1 MNFRPA
7 PEPQSC
13 FHCGLPIPA
22 HANFPVKLNGKA
34 AATCCPGCQAVAQT
48 IIDNGLGE
56 YYQHRQNTA
65 GKVEPLPE
73 ELLQQLK
80 LYDNDEIQQSFVL
93 NESAEIREAALILE
107 GITCSACVWLNE
119 RHLASIK
126 GVLSADINY
135 TSHRAR
141 VRWDNT
147 QIKLSQILEAIAAI
161 GYRAHPFDA
170 ARQEAIAQQERKT
183 ALLRIY
189 LAGLS
194 MMQVMMYAIPL
205 YLADSGD
212 MSRDMEGLMRWA
224 SLILT
229 LPVVLYSS
237 IPFYQGSWRDLKAGR
252 AGMDVPVALGVITAF
267 VASSWAT
274 LTQSGEVYFDSVSMF
289 VFLLL
294 SGRYLEMLARRK
306 AGSAVEKLVKLIP
319 SFAHRLPDFPQS
331 KEPQEA
337 AVAQLQVGDYLLV
350 REGETVPADGMIVE
364 GRTQVDEAL
373 LTGEGRPIDKNCG
386 DELIGGSLNRANA
399 VVLQITRI
407 GAQSTLSGI
416 VRLLDRAIAEKPRFS
431 QLADQ
436 VSAWFVVALLLI
448 AAATAIGWYFYDP
461 QRALWITVSVLVIS
475 CPCALSLATPAAL
488 ATATGKLAQL
498 GLLITRGHALE
509 TLSRVDCVVFDKTGT
524 LTTGQ
529 MQIAERFYFGDATL
543 ADAVAKSLEQQSSH
557 PIAQAF
563 SRLQTHQQLF
573 GNKISYTPGF
583 GIEGTCN
590 QTTYRIGNYHHV
602 ALLVGD
608 VPCPAFSAPTDS
620 TLIYLGCRGAWLA
633 CYAIVDELRPEA
645 PAVIHTLR
653 QQGIHL
659 VLLSGDRQAAV
670 ENMARR
676 LELDVCQAERTPQQ
690 KLESL
695 VNLQRQGKTVLMIGD
710 GINDA
715 PVLAAAQVSIAIGS
729 GSDIARASGDM
740 VLLAE
745 TLRPVLHGMTLSRRC
760 MAIIRQNLAWA
771 LIYNVIALPL
781 ALAGLITPWLAGLG
795 MAGSS
800 LLVVANALR
809 LARAPAIAVEN

>member
-1 MNFRPA
+1 MNSQPDQQQ
-7 PEPQSC
+7 PQC

-22 HANFPVKLNGKA
+22 RVNFPVRLNDHS
-34 AATCCPGCQAVAQT
+34 AATCCAGCQAVAQT

-65 GKVEPLPE
+65 GKVDPLPDE
-73 ELLQQLK
+73 VLQQLK
-80 LYDNDEIQQSFVL
+80 LYDNDEIQHSFVL
-93 NESAEIREAALILE
+93 NESTETREAALILE

-119 RHLASIK
+119 RHLSGIK

-147 QIKLSQILEAIAAI
+147 QIKLSQILEAIASI

-170 ARQEAIAQQERKT
+170 ARQEALAQQERKT

-194 MMQVMMYAIPL
+194 MMQVMMYAVPL
-205 YLADSGD
+205 YVAEAGD

-252 AGMDVPVALGVITAF
+252 AGMDVPVALGVLTAF
-267 VASSWAT
+267 AASTWAT
-274 LTQSGEVYFDSVSMF
+274 ITQSGEVYFDSVSMF

-294 SGRYLEMLARRK
+294 GGRYLEMLARRK
-306 AGSAVEKLVKLIP
+306 AGPAVEKLVKLIP
-319 SFAHRLPDFPQS
+319 SFAHRLPDYPQD
-331 KEPQEA
+331 KAPQEA

-350 REGETVPADGMIVE
+350 REGEIIPADGIIIE
-364 GRTQVDEAL
+364 GNTQVDEAL
-373 LTGEGRPIDKNCG
+373 LTGEGRPIDKHCG
-386 DELIGGSLNRANA
+386 DELIGGALNRANP
-399 VVLQITRI
+399 VVLQISRI

-416 VRLLDRAIAEKPRFS
+416 VRLLDKAIAEKPRFS
-431 QLADQ
+431 QLADR

-448 AAATAIGWYFYDP
+448 AAATAIGWYAHDP
-461 QRALWITVSVLVIS
+461 QRALWITVSVLVVS
-475 CPCALSLATPAAL
+475 CPCALSLAAPAAL

-498 GLLITRGHALE
+498 GLLITQGHALE

-529 MQIAERFYFGDATL
+529 MQIIDRFYFGDPAH
-543 ADAVAKSLEQQSSH
+543 ADAIATSLEQQSSH
-557 PIAQAF
+557 PIAHAF
-563 SRLQTHQQLF
+563 SQIQTKHQPTA
-573 GNKISYTPGF
+573 GNIRYSPGS
-583 GIEGTCN
+583 GIEGVCEH
-590 QTTYRIGNYHHV
+590 TTYRIGNYSHV
-602 ALLVGD
+602 AELVGT
-608 VPCPAFSAPTDS
+608 VSCPGFVAPTDA
-620 TLIYLGCRGAWLA
+620 TLVYLGREGTWLA
-633 CYAIVDELRPEA
+633 CYAIADELRPEA
-645 PAVIHTLR
+645 PAVIKLL
-653 QQGIHL
+653 QQQEKQL
-659 VLLSGDRQAAV
+659 LLLSGDRRTSV
-670 ENMARR
+670 ESLARR
-676 LELDVCQAERTPQQ
+676 LQLPDWQAECTPRQ
-690 KLESL
+690 KLEVL
-695 VNLQRQGKTVLMIGD
+695 ADLQQQGKSVLMIGD

-740 VLLAE
+740 VLLVE
-745 TLRPVLHGMTLSRRC
+745 SLRPVMSGLDLSRRC

-781 ALAGLITPWLAGLG
+781 AIAGLVTPWLAGLG

-809 LARAPAIAVEN
+809 LARPSAISEES

>member
-1 MNFRPA
+1 MNSQPDQQQ
-7 PEPQSC
+7 PQC

-22 HANFPVKLNGKA
+22 RVNFPVRLNDHS
-34 AATCCPGCQAVAQT
+34 AATCCAGCQAVAQT

-65 GKVEPLPE
+65 GKVDPLPDE
-73 ELLQQLK
+73 VLQQLK
-80 LYDNDEIQQSFVL
+80 LYDNDEIQHSFVL
-93 NESAEIREAALILE
+93 NESTETREAALILE

-119 RHLASIK
+119 RHLSGIK

-147 QIKLSQILEAIAAI
+147 QIKLSQILEAIASI

-170 ARQEAIAQQERKT
+170 ARQEALAQQERKT

-194 MMQVMMYAIPL
+194 MMQVMMYAVPL
-205 YLADSGD
+205 YVAEAGD

-252 AGMDVPVALGVITAF
+252 AGMDVPVALGVLTAF
-267 VASSWAT
+267 AASTWAT
-274 LTQSGEVYFDSVSMF
+274 ITQSGEVYFDSVSMF

-294 SGRYLEMLARRK
+294 GGRYLEMLARRK

-319 SFAHRLPDFPQS
+319 SFAHRLPDYPQD
-331 KEPQEA
+331 KAPQEA

-350 REGETVPADGMIVE
+350 REGEIIPADGIIIE
-364 GRTQVDEAL
+364 GNTQVDEAL
-373 LTGEGRPIDKNCG
+373 LTGEGRPIDKHCG
-386 DELIGGSLNRANA
+386 DELIGGALNRANP
-399 VVLQITRI
+399 VVLQISRI

-416 VRLLDRAIAEKPRFS
+416 VRLLDKAIAEKPHFS
-431 QLADQ
+431 QLADR

-448 AAATAIGWYFYDP
+448 AAATAIGWYAHDP
-461 QRALWITVSVLVIS
+461 QRALWITVSVLVVS
-475 CPCALSLATPAAL
+475 CPCALSLAAPAAL

-498 GLLITRGHALE
+498 GLLITQGHALE

-529 MQIAERFYFGDATL
+529 MQIIDRFYFGDPAH
-543 ADAVAKSLEQQSSH
+543 ADAIATSLEQQSSH
-557 PIAQAF
+557 PIAHAF
-563 SRLQTHQQLF
+563 SQIQTKHQPTA
-573 GNKISYTPGF
+573 GNIRYSPGS
-583 GIEGTCN
+583 GIEGVCEH
-590 QTTYRIGNYHHV
+590 TTYRIGNYSHV
-602 ALLVGD
+602 AELVGT
-608 VPCPAFSAPTDS
+608 VSCPGCVAPTDA
-620 TLIYLGCRGAWLA
+620 TLVYLGREGTWLA
-633 CYAIVDELRPEA
+633 CYAIADELRPEA
-645 PAVIHTLR
+645 PAVIKLL
-653 QQGIHL
+653 QQQEKQL
-659 VLLSGDRQAAV
+659 LLLSGDRRTSV
-670 ENMARR
+670 ESLARR
-676 LELDVCQAERTPQQ
+676 LQLPDWQAECTPRQ
-690 KLESL
+690 KLEVL
-695 VNLQRQGKTVLMIGD
+695 ADLQQQGKSVLMIGD

-740 VLLAE
+740 VLLVE
-745 TLRPVLHGMTLSRRC
+745 SLRPVMSGLDLSRRC

-781 ALAGLITPWLAGLG
+781 AIAGLVTPWLAGLG

-809 LARAPAIAVEN
+809 LARPSAISEES

>member
-1 MNFRPA
+1 MNSQPDQQQ
-7 PEPQSC
+7 PQC

-22 HANFPVKLNGKA
+22 RVNFPVRLNDHS
-34 AATCCPGCQAVAQT
+34 AATCCAGCQAVAQT

-65 GKVEPLPE
+65 GKVDPLPDE
-73 ELLQQLK
+73 VLQQLK
-80 LYDNDEIQQSFVL
+80 LYDNDEIQHSFVL
-93 NESAEIREAALILE
+93 NESTETREAALILE

-119 RHLASIK
+119 RHLSGIK

-147 QIKLSQILEAIAAI
+147 QIKLSQILEAIASI

-170 ARQEAIAQQERKT
+170 ARQEALAQQERKT

-194 MMQVMMYAIPL
+194 MMQVMMYAVPL
-205 YLADSGD
+205 YVAEAGD
-212 MSRDMEGLMRWA
+212 MSLDMEGLMRWA

-252 AGMDVPVALGVITAF
+252 AGMDVPVALGVLTAF
-267 VASSWAT
+267 AASTWAT
-274 LTQSGEVYFDSVSMF
+274 ITQSGEVYFDSVSMF

-294 SGRYLEMLARRK
+294 GGRYLEMLARRK

-319 SFAHRLPDFPQS
+319 SFAHRLPDYPQD
-331 KEPQEA
+331 KAPQEA

-350 REGETVPADGMIVE
+350 REGEIIPADGIIIE
-364 GRTQVDEAL
+364 GNTQVDEAL
-373 LTGEGRPIDKNCG
+373 LTGEGRPIDKHCG
-386 DELIGGSLNRANA
+386 DELIGGALNRANP
-399 VVLQITRI
+399 VVLQISRI

-416 VRLLDRAIAEKPRFS
+416 VRLLDKAIAEKPRFS
-431 QLADQ
+431 QLADR

-448 AAATAIGWYFYDP
+448 AAATAIGWYAHDP
-461 QRALWITVSVLVIS
+461 QRALWITVSVLVVS
-475 CPCALSLATPAAL
+475 CPCALSLAAPAAL

-498 GLLITRGHALE
+498 GLLITQGHALE

-529 MQIAERFYFGDATL
+529 MQIIDRFYFGDPAH
-543 ADAVAKSLEQQSSH
+543 ADAIATSLEQQSSH
-557 PIAQAF
+557 PIAHAF
-563 SRLQTHQQLF
+563 SQLQTKYLPTA
-573 GNKISYTPGF
+573 GNTRYSPGS
-583 GIEGTCN
+583 GIEGVCDH
-590 QTTYRIGNYHHV
+590 TTYRIGNYSHV
-602 ALLVGD
+602 AELVGT
-608 VPCPAFSAPTDS
+608 VSCPGFVAPTDA
-620 TLIYLGCRGAWLA
+620 TLVYLGREGTWLA
-633 CYAIVDELRPEA
+633 CYAIADELRPEA
-645 PAVIHTLR
+645 PAVIKLL
-653 QQGIHL
+653 QQQEKQL
-659 VLLSGDRQAAV
+659 LLLSGDRRTSV
-670 ENMARR
+670 ESLARR
-676 LELDVCQAERTPQQ
+676 LQLPDWQAECTPRQ
-690 KLESL
+690 KLEVL
-695 VNLQRQGKTVLMIGD
+695 ADLQQQGKSVLMIGD

-740 VLLAE
+740 VLLVE
-745 TLRPVLHGMTLSRRC
+745 SLRPVMSGLDLSRRC

-781 ALAGLITPWLAGLG
+781 AIAGLVTPWLAGLG

-809 LARAPAIAVEN
+809 LARPSAISEES

>member
-7 PEPQSC
+7 PEQRQC

-22 HANFPVKLNGKA
+22 HANFPVKLNGDT

-48 IIDNGLGE
+48 IVDSGLGE
-56 YYQHRQNTA
+56 YYRHRQNTA
-65 GKVEPLPE
+65 GKAEPLPD

-80 LYDNDEIQQSFVL
+80 LYDNEEIQHSFVL
-93 NESAEIREAALILE
+93 NETTEIREAALILE

-119 RHLASIK
+119 RHLSSLK

-147 QIKLSQILEAIAAI
+147 QIKLSQILEAITGI

-170 ARQEAIAQQERKT
+170 ARQEALAQQERKT

-267 VASSWAT
+267 AASSWAT
-274 LTQSGEVYFDSVSMF
+274 LTQTGEVYFDSVSMF

-294 SGRYLEMLARRK
+294 GGRYLEMLARRK

-319 SFAHRLPDFPQS
+319 SFAHRLPDYPQT

-350 REGETVPADGMIVE
+350 REGETVPADGRIVE
-364 GRTQVDEAL
+364 GQTQVDEAL

-386 DELIGGSLNRANA
+386 DELIGGSLNRANT

-431 QLADQ
+431 QLADR

-498 GLLITRGHALE
+498 GLLITRGHTLE
-509 TLSRVDCVVFDKTGT
+509 TLSKVDCVVFDKTGT

-529 MQIAERFYFGDATL
+529 MQIEKCFYFGDAAH
-543 ADAVAKSLEQQSSH
+543 ADAVAKALEQQSSH
-557 PIAQAF
+557 PIAQALA
-563 SRLQTHQQLF
+563 RLQAKQPLF
-573 GNKISYTPGF
+573 SDAISYSPGS
-583 GIEGTCN
+583 GIEGACEG
-590 QTTYRIGNYHHV
+590 TTYRIGKHDYV
-602 ALLVGD
+602 AALVGSTPSPD
-608 VPCPAFSAPTDS
+608 VLAPADS
-620 TLIYLGCRGAWLA
+620 TLVYLGCQGTWLA
-633 CYAIVDELRPEA
+633 CYAITDELRPEA
-645 PAVIHTLR
+645 PAVVQSL
-653 QQGIHL
+653 QKQGKQL
-659 VLLSGDRQAAV
+659 VLLSGDRRAAV
-670 ENMARR
+670 ENMACR
-676 LELDVCQAERTPQQ
+676 LQLDGWQAERTPQQ
-690 KLESL
+690 KLEVL
-695 VNLQRQGKTVLMIGD
+695 ANLQQQGKTVLMIGD

-745 TLRPVLHGMTLSRRC
+745 SLRPVMHGLDISRRC
-760 MAIIRQNLAWA
+760 MSIIRQNLAWA
-771 LIYNVIALPL
+771 LIYNVVALPL

-809 LARAPAIAVEN
+809 LARAPVLAVEN

>member
-1 MNFRPA
+1 MNSQPDQQQ
-7 PEPQSC
+7 PQC

-22 HANFPVKLNGKA
+22 RVNFPVRLNDHS
-34 AATCCPGCQAVAQT
+34 AATCCAGCQAVAQT

-65 GKVEPLPE
+65 GKVDPLPDE
-73 ELLQQLK
+73 VLQQLK
-80 LYDNDEIQQSFVL
+80 LYDNDEIQHSFVL
-93 NESAEIREAALILE
+93 NESTETREAALILE

-119 RHLASIK
+119 RHLSGIK

-147 QIKLSQILEAIAAI
+147 QIKLSQILEAIASI

-170 ARQEAIAQQERKT
+170 ARQEALAQQERKT

-194 MMQVMMYAIPL
+194 MMQVMMYAVPL
-205 YLADSGD
+205 YVAEAGD

-252 AGMDVPVALGVITAF
+252 AGMDVPVALGVLTAF
-267 VASSWAT
+267 AASTWAT
-274 LTQSGEVYFDSVSMF
+274 ITQSGEVYFDSVSMF

-294 SGRYLEMLARRK
+294 GGRYLEMLARRK

-319 SFAHRLPDFPQS
+319 SFAHRLPDYPQD
-331 KEPQEA
+331 KAPQEA

-350 REGETVPADGMIVE
+350 REGEIIPADGIIIE
-364 GRTQVDEAL
+364 GNTQVDEAL
-373 LTGEGRPIDKNCG
+373 LTGEGRPIDKHCG
-386 DELIGGSLNRANA
+386 DELIGGALNRANP
-399 VVLQITRI
+399 VVLQISRI

-416 VRLLDRAIAEKPRFS
+416 VRLLDKAIAEKPRFS
-431 QLADQ
+431 QLADR

-448 AAATAIGWYFYDP
+448 AAATAIGWYAHDP
-461 QRALWITVSVLVIS
+461 QRALWITVSVLVVS
-475 CPCALSLATPAAL
+475 CPCALSLAAPAAL

-498 GLLITRGHALE
+498 GLLITQGHALE

-529 MQIAERFYFGDATL
+529 MQIIDRFYFGDPAH
-543 ADAVAKSLEQQSSH
+543 ADAIATSLEQQSSH
-557 PIAQAF
+557 PIAHAF
-563 SRLQTHQQLF
+563 SQIQTKHQPTA
-573 GNKISYTPGF
+573 GNIRYSPGS
-583 GIEGTCN
+583 GIEGVCEH
-590 QTTYRIGNYHHV
+590 TTYRIGNYSHV
-602 ALLVGD
+602 AELVGT
-608 VPCPAFSAPTDS
+608 VSCPGFVAPTDA
-620 TLIYLGCRGAWLA
+620 TLVYLGREGTWLA
-633 CYAIVDELRPEA
+633 CYAIADELRPEA
-645 PAVIHTLR
+645 PAVIKLL
-653 QQGIHL
+653 QQQEKQL
-659 VLLSGDRQAAV
+659 LLLSGDRRTSV
-670 ENMARR
+670 ESLARR
-676 LELDVCQAERTPQQ
+676 LQLPDWQAECTPRQ
-690 KLESL
+690 KLEVL
-695 VNLQRQGKTVLMIGD
+695 ADLQQQGKSVLMIGD

-740 VLLAE
+740 VLLVE
-745 TLRPVLHGMTLSRRC
+745 SLRPVMSGLDLSRRC

-781 ALAGLITPWLAGLG
+781 AIAGLVTPWLAGLG

-809 LARAPAIAVEN
+809 LARPSAISEES

>member
-1 MNFRPA
+1 MNSQPDQQQ
-7 PEPQSC
+7 PQC

-22 HANFPVKLNGKA
+22 RVNFPVRLNDHS
-34 AATCCPGCQAVAQT
+34 AATCCAGCQAVAQT

-65 GKVEPLPE
+65 GKVAPLPDE
-73 ELLQQLK
+73 VLQQLK
-80 LYDNDEIQQSFVL
+80 LYDNDEIQHSFVL
-93 NESAEIREAALILE
+93 NESTETREAALILE

-119 RHLASIK
+119 RHLSGIK

-147 QIKLSQILEAIAAI
+147 QIKLSQILEAIASI

-170 ARQEAIAQQERKT
+170 ARQEALAQQERKT

-194 MMQVMMYAIPL
+194 MMQVMMYAVPL
-205 YLADSGD
+205 YVAEAGD

-252 AGMDVPVALGVITAF
+252 AGMDVPVALGVLTAF
-267 VASSWAT
+267 AASTWAT
-274 LTQSGEVYFDSVSMF
+274 ITQSGEVYFDSVSMF

-294 SGRYLEMLARRK
+294 GGRYLEMLARRK

-319 SFAHRLPDFPQS
+319 SFAHRLPDYPQD
-331 KEPQEA
+331 KAPQEA

-350 REGETVPADGMIVE
+350 REGEIIPADGIIIE
-364 GRTQVDEAL
+364 GNTQVDEAL
-373 LTGEGRPIDKNCG
+373 LTGEGRPIDKHCG
-386 DELIGGSLNRANA
+386 DELIGGALNRANP
-399 VVLQITRI
+399 VVLQISRI

-416 VRLLDRAIAEKPRFS
+416 VRLLDKAIAEKPRFS
-431 QLADQ
+431 QLADR

-448 AAATAIGWYFYDP
+448 AAATAIGWYAHDP
-461 QRALWITVSVLVIS
+461 QRALWITVSVLVVS
-475 CPCALSLATPAAL
+475 CPCALSLAAPAAL

-498 GLLITRGHALE
+498 GLLITQGHALE

-529 MQIAERFYFGDATL
+529 MQIIDRFYFGDPAH
-543 ADAVAKSLEQQSSH
+543 ADAIATSLEQQSSH
-557 PIAQAF
+557 PIAHAF
-563 SRLQTHQQLF
+563 SQIQTKHQPTA
-573 GNKISYTPGF
+573 GNIRYSPGS
-583 GIEGTCN
+583 GIEGVCEH
-590 QTTYRIGNYHHV
+590 TTYRIGNYSHV
-602 ALLVGD
+602 AELVGT
-608 VPCPAFSAPTDS
+608 VSCPGFVAPTDA
-620 TLIYLGCRGAWLA
+620 TLVYLGREGTWLA
-633 CYAIVDELRPEA
+633 CYAIADELRPEA
-645 PAVIHTLR
+645 PAVIKLL
-653 QQGIHL
+653 QQQEKQL
-659 VLLSGDRQAAV
+659 LLLSGDRRTSV
-670 ENMARR
+670 ESLARR
-676 LELDVCQAERTPQQ
+676 LQLPDWQAECTPRQ
-690 KLESL
+690 KLEVL
-695 VNLQRQGKTVLMIGD
+695 ADLQQQGKSVLMIGD

-740 VLLAE
+740 VLLVE
-745 TLRPVLHGMTLSRRC
+745 SLRPVMSGLDLSRRC

-781 ALAGLITPWLAGLG
+781 AIAGLVTPWLAGLG

-809 LARAPAIAVEN
+809 LARPSAISEES

>member
-1 MNFRPA
+1 MNSPLA
-7 PEPQSC
+7 PEQPQC

-22 HANFPVKLNGKA
+22 HANFPVRLNGDTA
-34 AATCCPGCQAVAQT
+34 TTCCPGCQAVAQT
-48 IIDNGLGE
+48 IVDSGLGE

-65 GKVEPLPE
+65 GKVEPLPD

-80 LYDNDEIQQSFVL
+80 LYDNDEIQHSFVL
-93 NESAEIREAALILE
+93 NETAEIREAALILE

-119 RHLASIK
+119 RHLSRIK

-141 VRWDNT
+141 VRWDNS

-170 ARQEAIAQQERKT
+170 ARQEALAQQERKT

-189 LAGLS
+189 LAGFS

-267 VASSWAT
+267 AASAWAT

-319 SFAHRLPDFPQS
+319 SFAHHLPDYPQS

-337 AVAQLQVGDYLLV
+337 AVAQLQIGDYLLV
-350 REGETVPADGMIVE
+350 REGETVPADGRIVE
-364 GRTQVDEAL
+364 GGTQVDEAL
-373 LTGEGRPIDKNCG
+373 LTGEGRPIDKRCG
-386 DELIGGSLNRANA
+386 DELIGGSLNRGNA
-399 VVLQITRI
+399 VVLQISRV

-431 QLADQ
+431 QLADR

-509 TLSRVDCVVFDKTGT
+509 TLSKVDCVVFDKTGT

-529 MQIAERFYFGDATL
+529 MQIVDQFYFAETSR
-543 ADAVAKSLEQQSSH
+543 ADAIAKSLEQQSSH

-563 SRLQTHQQLF
+563 AHMKTRQALACSEINYH
-573 GNKISYTPGF
+573 PGS
-583 GIEGTCN
+583 GIEALCE
-590 QTTYRIGNYHHV
+590 QTKYRIGNHDYV
-602 ALLVGD
+602 AKLVGPI
-608 VPCPAFSAPTDS
+608 PCPAFSTPIDT
-620 TLIYLGCRGAWLA
+620 TLIYLGCQGNWLA
-633 CYAIVDELRPEA
+633 VYALADELRPEA
-645 PAVIHTLR
+645 PAVINALR
-653 QQGIHL
+653 QQGKHL
-659 VLLSGDRQAAV
+659 VLLSGDRSAAV
-670 ENMARR
+670 ESMSRR
-676 LELDVCQAERTPQQ
+676 LQLHEWQAERTPQQ

-695 VNLQRQGKTVLMIGD
+695 ATMQQQGKTVLMIGD

-745 TLRPVLHGMTLSRRC
+745 TLRPVLQGMSLSRRC

-771 LIYNVIALPL
+771 LIYNVVALPL

-809 LARAPAIAVEN
+809 LARTPVIAVEN